1 MNPLTNPDD
10 QNVLLEQT
18 RENRVSEPANSG
30 AAVYRANPERSLQL
44 ALAAARAAAENGG
57 QDLVVMDMTGITAWF
72 DYFVIATGSS
82 RRQLQAM
89 SDEIEQKLRIELN
102 DRRMHLDGSDE
113 SRWIVLDYGTAVVHL
128 FDDETR
134 KFYSLEALWADSP
147 KLDLTETL
155 KGI

>member
-1 MNPLTNPDD
+1 MNRLTNPDD
-10 QNVLLEQT
+10 QIVLSELK
-18 RENRVSEPANSG
+18 RDNRVSEPVNSG
-30 AAVYRANPERSLQL
+30 AAVYRANPERSLKL

-57 QDLVVMDMTGITAWF
+57 QDVVVMDMTGITAWF

-89 SDEIEQKLRIELN
+89 ADEIEQKLRTELN
-102 DRRMHLDGSDE
+102 DRRMNLDGADD
-113 SRWIVLDYGTAVVHL
+113 SRWVVLDYGTAVVHL